1 MVSPCSRLI
10 KSAFDVGMGKVMKQI
25 LSRSFH
31 VWFWFSL
38 IVSILLELLFDHGG
52 GSSAHRPSSPSLA
65 ARMRI
70 SLPRHDLLGEEGWLI
85 SQRRRAKSLFLNGLL
100 LGSFCTGIQVKLIN
114 HCQAVRSNN
123 R

>member
-25 LSRSFH
+25 LFRSFH

-52 GSSAHRPSSPSLA
+52 GSSAHRALPQ
-65 ARMRI
+65 MRI
-70 SLPRHDLLGEEGWLI
+70 NLPRPDLLGEE
-85 SQRRRAKSLFLNGLL
+85 R
-100 LGSFCTGIQVKLIN
+100 
-114 HCQAVRSNN
+114 
-123 R
+123 